1 MNTST
6 CLSWSTFEMF
16 IGFGEAEFRE
26 SCDFVDA
33 WEALRLWPDCETIG
47 AQGITSWLSLSF
59 LKDNGDLLLS
69 ALSCEWLSDW
79 K

>member
-1 MNTST
+1 
-6 CLSWSTFEMF
+6 
-16 IGFGEAEFRE
+16 
-26 SCDFVDA
+26 VDA

-59 LKDNGDLLLS
+59 LKDSGDLLLS